1 MAELLDRVLHHEGFE
16 TKPYQD
22 HLGIWTFGHGLTF
35 ITEEESKTIVDARI
49 TDYLLRIVQTHD
61 WLLRRPKDV
70 TEVLVEM
77 CYQLGW
83 TGCHNFKK
91 MWAALENEDYEIAA
105 NEMLDSKW
113 AIQTPTRALELAQI
127 IRNLI

>member
-83 TGCHNFKK
+83 TGCHNFRK
-91 MWAALENEDYEIAA
+91 MWAALENQEYDSIDIKA
-105 NEMLDSKW
+105 NFWPQASLQD
-113 AIQTPTRALELAQI
+113 PRVGGAQA
-127 IRNLI
+127 RRPSSF

>member
-1 MAELLDRVLHHEGFE
+1 MTLLLERVCTHEGFE

-35 ITEEESKTIVDARI
+35 ITEEESKTIVDARL
-49 TDYLLRIVQTHD
+49 TEYLLRLTDKHP
-61 WLLRRPKDV
+61 WLLQQPQEV
-70 TEVLVEM
+70 SEVLVEM

-83 TGCHNFKK
+83 NGCHNFKK
-91 MWAALENEDYEIAA
+91 MWEALRNQDYETAA
-105 NEMLDSKW
+105 NEMLDSRW
-113 AIQTPTRALELAQI
+113 AIQTPARAMELATT